1 MPGSPAQRLILLY
14 GLLAAVIYPYAAV
27 AGELDFPGV
36 GRTLFSLLVY
46 GAIVCGL
53 WRGSGVAW
61 GFAAFLDILALI
73 SLWLVAL
80 GFGLTLIV
88 LLGVTVAQLVILFTP
103 SVRAHAF

>member
-1 MPGSPAQRLILLY
+1 LLTA
-14 GLLAAVIYPYAAV
+14 LTYPYAAF
-27 AGELDFPGV
+27 AGELDYPGV
-36 GRTLFSLLVY
+36 GETVFSLVVY
-46 GAIVCGL
+46 GAILWGL

-61 GFAAFLDILALI
+61 GFAAGLDVLALI
-73 SLWLVAL
+73 SLWLIAL